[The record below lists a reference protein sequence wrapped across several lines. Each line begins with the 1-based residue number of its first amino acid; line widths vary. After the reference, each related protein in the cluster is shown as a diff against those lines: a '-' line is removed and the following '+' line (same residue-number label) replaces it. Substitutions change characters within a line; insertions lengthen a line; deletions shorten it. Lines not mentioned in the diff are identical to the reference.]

1 MASTPSNNAPLRFGI
16 FELEVDSGELRKS
29 GRAVRLRP
37 QAAKILVLLASRPG
51 QLVTREELREKI
63 WGNETFVDF
72 EHGLNLCIKEVRAAL
87 GDDADTPRY
96 VETLPKRGY
105 RFMATVEGAQ
115 LVERWLQ
122 WPRWLSPTQN
132 IGGNEFLEIT
142 QGQFG
147 RLQFCRC
154 KIFLATRRKTTSRMA

>member
-1 MASTPSNNAPLRFGI
+1 MRRQVGDHVSSTPSNNAPLRFGI

-29 GRAVRLRP
+29 GRAVGLRP
-37 QAAKILVLLASRPG
+37 KAAKILVLLASRPG

-72 EHGLNLCIKEVRAAL
+72 EHGLNLCVKEVRAAL

-105 RFMATVEGAQ
+105 RFIATVEGAKQ
-115 LVERWLQ
+115 TTRPFAWRSV
-122 WPRWLSPTQN
+122 
-132 IGGNEFLEIT
+132 GV
-142 QGQFG
+142 
-147 RLQFCRC
+147 
-154 KIFLATRRKTTSRMA
+154 LAAI